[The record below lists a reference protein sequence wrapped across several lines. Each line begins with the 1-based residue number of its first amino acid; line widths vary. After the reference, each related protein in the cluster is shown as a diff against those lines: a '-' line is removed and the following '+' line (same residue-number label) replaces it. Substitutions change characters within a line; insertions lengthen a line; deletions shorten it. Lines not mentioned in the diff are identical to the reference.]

1 MKGILISCPACGA
14 KVSAEAKSCI
24 HCGHPL
30 KNSTNYSGLLP
41 FIVLLMF
48 LVAGLGAVF
57 QLNPDLRWEDFFPG
71 SSVPEEPSS
80 EPAQP
85 LQKLDKS
92 KLRKELQAYA
102 IRLNRLTPYK
112 PNPVLTLQKVYVDNK
127 PASIIFEYELA
138 EGYDES
144 QLRSGMVRKILMSR
158 YCEDE
163 EFAFLKVNAVRVSFR
178 YLRKGR
184 LVHVERISRCEL
196 G

>member
-1 MKGILISCPACGA
+1 MLISCPACGA
-14 KVSAEAKSCI
+14 QISAEAKSCI
-24 HCGHPL
+24 HCGHPI
-30 KNSTNYSGLLP
+30 KKTRSASGLLP
-41 FIVLLMF
+41 FLILLML

-57 QLNPDLRWEDFFPG
+57 QLNPDLRWQDFLPAAAD
-71 SSVPEEPSS
+71 SQQLPTTAIEP
-80 EPAQP
+80 PK
-85 LQKLDKS
+85 KLDKS
-92 KLRKELQAYA
+92 TLQKELQAYA

-144 QLRSGMVRKILMSR
+144 QLRSGMVRKILMGR

-163 EFAFLKVNAVRVSFR
+163 EFVFLKVNGVRVSFR

>member
-1 MKGILISCPACGA
+1 MLISCPACGA
-14 KVSAEAKSCI
+14 QISAQAKSCI
-24 HCGHPL
+24 HCGHPI
-30 KNSTNYSGLLP
+30 KKTRSASGLLP
-41 FIVLLMF
+41 FLILFML

-57 QLNPDLRWEDFFPG
+57 QLNPDLRWQDFLPVATD
-71 SSVPEEPSS
+71 SEQLPTTAIEP
-80 EPAQP
+80 PK
-85 LQKLDKS
+85 KLDKS
-92 KLRKELQAYA
+92 TLQKELQAYA

-144 QLRSGMVRKILMSR
+144 QLRSGMVRKILMGR

-163 EFAFLKVNAVRVSFR
+163 EFAFLKVNGVRVSFR

>member
-1 MKGILISCPACGA
+1 MLINCPACSA
-14 KVSAEAKSCI
+14 KISAEAKSCI

-41 FIVLLMF
+41 LTVLLMF

-57 QLNPDLRWEDFFPG
+57 QLNPDLRWKDLFPG

-92 KLRKELQAYA
+92 KLQKELQAYA

-112 PNPVLTLQKVYVDNK
+112 PNPLLTLQKVYVDNK
-127 PASIIFEYELA
+127 PASIIFDYELVDT
-138 EGYDES
+138 YDDG
-144 QLRSGMVRKILMSR
+144 QLRSGEVRSILMTR

-163 EFAFLKVNAVRVSFR
+163 DFAMFKVNEVRVSFR

-184 LVHVERISRCEL
+184 LVHVERITKCEL
-196 G
+196 R

>member
-1 MKGILISCPACGA
+1 MLISCPACGA
-14 KVSAEAKSCI
+14 QISAQAKSCI
-24 HCGHPL
+24 HCGHPI
-30 KNSTNYSGLLP
+30 KKTRSASGLLP
-41 FIVLLMF
+41 FLILLML

-57 QLNPDLRWEDFFPG
+57 QLNPDLRWQDFLPAAAD
-71 SSVPEEPSS
+71 SQQLPTTAIEP
-80 EPAQP
+80 PK
-85 LQKLDKS
+85 KLDKS
-92 KLRKELQAYA
+92 TLQKELQAYA

-163 EFAFLKVNAVRVSFR
+163 EFAFLKVNGVRVSFR